1 MSKFL
6 TEKNGLEFLTE
17 YSFYKIGD
25 VIHGYPDKIQISTND
40 EPLKIMPT
48 IVLRNQVVNVKFNI
62 YNIKKHKVRIKNL
75 NYFSDILDKLGS
87 DAYVV
92 FPSDSFFYKSA
103 LVNELIKRI
112 FYNDYMY
119 NPNRDTHMHYK
130 NKNIPII
137 YLLRNNEFCDADY
150 YDYSDYYDYYKYCIP
165 EYKLEQPYVWI
176 TNGRD
181 LTYGFNG

>member
-1 MSKFL
+1 MS
-6 TEKNGLEFLTE
+6 EFLTE
-17 YSFYKIGD
+17 NGFYRIAN
-25 VIHGYPDKIQISTND
+25 VIHTCPDEVQVSNSD

-48 IVLRNQVVNVKFNI
+48 TVLRNQVVNVKFNI

-75 NYFSDILDKLGS
+75 NYFPDILDKLGS

-103 LVNELIKRI
+103 LVNELYKRI
-112 FYNDYMY
+112 FFNKFPTAYHDLAYNLHS
-119 NPNRDTHMHYK
+119 DTHMQYK
-130 NKNIPII
+130 NKGIPII

-150 YDYSDYYDYYKYCIP
+150 YEYSSFVREFNYRIP
-165 EYKLEQPYVWI
+165 DYKLKDPYVWI

-181 LTYGFNG
+181 LTFGFNG